1 MLIMVVPYQTSPQ
14 KQRVQVW
21 LWTGVILIIYSVL
34 VSLFKV
40 KNRGVFPLLIP
51 GHGLTLLQDI
61 LSNYYCN
68 QSSLES
74 LEEGIKMK
82 LDLFHSIKMSF
93 IMAMRPTGGYCSIKY
108 VNKYRKENSRQHLT
122 SQV

>member
-1 MLIMVVPYQTSPQ
+1 MVVPYQTSPQ

-40 KNRGVFPLLIP
+40 KNRGVFALLIP

-61 LSNYYCN
+61 LLNYYCN
-68 QSSLES
+68 QSNLES

-93 IMAMRPTGGYCSIKY
+93 IMAMKLTGGYCSIKY
-108 VNKYRKENSRQHLT
+108 VNKYRKKNSRQHLT